1 MLDRIRRRWQ
11 QWRCPHY
18 HTTLHT
24 FLENNSGPMVR
35 RESVCITCGKKIGPL
50 PPMDYDVLDDLLQQ
64 AARQPRGSSVEL

>member
-1 MLDRIRRRWQ
+1 
-11 QWRCPHY
+11 
-18 HTTLHT
+18 
-24 FLENNSGPMVR
+24 MVR